1 MSIFERLA
9 LAGYTLKSDIVSVP
23 LKLFG
28 RGVRREI
35 VRAAGPEPAV
45 IVDLLTGTGSAAL
58 LYARRFP
65 DARIVAV
72 DRDPRIL
79 SFVSRRVEADTGKRI
94 EILAAD
100 ARDLMLPAEAVDL
113 VNISY
118 GLHELKKLD
127 RSLVLGE
134 ACRLLKPGGQ
144 LLVADYGEAGGF
156 GRRFLMRFYFYF
168 SEPRWVKELFR
179 GGLEKQV
186 ADAGFEIVTVRR
198 DLPMTQ
204 LIEARK
210 SDEPACAG
218 APHLRLI

>member
-1 MSIFERLA
+1 MRVFERLA
-9 LAGYTLKSDIVSVP
+9 LAGYTLKSDMVSVP
-23 LKLFG
+23 LRLLG
-28 RGVRREI
+28 RGARREI
-35 VRAAGPEPAV
+35 ARAAGPEPAV
-45 IVDLLTGTGSAAL
+45 IVDLLAGTGSEAL

-65 DARIVAV
+65 EARIIAV

-79 SFVSRRVEADTGKRI
+79 SFVSRRVEADSGKRI
-94 EILAAD
+94 ETLAAD
-100 ARDLMLPAEAVDL
+100 ARDLMLPVATADL

-144 LLVADYGEAGGF
+144 LLVADYGESKGI
-156 GRRFLMRFYFYF
+156 GRRALMRLYFLF
-168 SEPRWVKELFR
+168 TEPRWVKELFG

-186 ADAGFEIVTVRR
+186 ADAGFEIVSVRR